1 LQCFFFSRFSIS
13 RNRLFFLLKKQNPE
27 TDPIFSINSFLGIYF
42 AVDLLIRYFFQAIP
56 VTEVK
61 QLLLLPITKRVII
74 RGVIVRSLGSI
85 FNALPLV
92 VLLPFCIVHSVE
104 NGMTYSIWIWF
115 LSIIC
120 LSLSNNYLTFLINK
134 SNKIADVF
142 LGFFAIGYILDYFFN
157 FSISHY
163 FGLVFVGL
171 SGVIFQKQLLNV
183 IVKTYKKKKYQ
194 TVKSFNK

>member
-1 LQCFFFSRFSIS
+1 
-13 RNRLFFLLKKQNPE
+13 
-27 TDPIFSINSFLGIYF
+27 
-42 AVDLLIRYFFQAIP
+42 
-56 VTEVK
+56 
-61 QLLLLPITKRVII
+61 
-74 RGVIVRSLGSI
+74 
-85 FNALPLV
+85 
-92 VLLPFCIVHSVE
+92 
-104 NGMTYSIWIWF
+104 
-115 LSIIC
+115 
-120 LSLSNNYLTFLINK
+120 LTFLINK

-171 SGVIFQKQLLNV
+171 SAVIFQKQLLNV